1 MKVTNGGKQM
11 ETKESIQKTVYQ
23 AIADAF
29 MMDVDQVA
37 NQPEKRLR
45 EDLGASSMQYLPLI
59 STLEDTYNIEIDLH
73 GFQNEART
81 IEAAVDYIY
90 TACEK
95 SQK

>member
-1 MKVTNGGKQM
+1 M
-11 ETKESIQKTVYQ
+11 ETKESIRKTVYQ

-29 MMDVDQVA
+29 MMDTEQVA
-37 NQPEKRLR
+37 ADPQKRLR

-59 STLEDTYNIEIDLH
+59 STLEDAYNLEIDLH

-81 IEAAVDYIY
+81 IEAAVDYVY
-90 TACEK
+90 AAYEK